1 MVALFGYMPGWQ
13 GYVLARQVEAV
24 PGRGGTCPVRE
35 VRARQRGCFLPGKRD
50 LQDLTDLSDLS
61 DIQDRLTPCQVIQH
75 NTLSNQR
82 RSSNLSKI
90 IGQNEESNSLAF
102 QILHIKV
109 QSTQPEPPSARH
121 HLPQVPQSHHR
132 VAKRS
137 SDRSSARRPCPQ
149 VLQWHPRVAKRASIG
164 TSAWQPSTEALL
176 GQGRVSKERESV
188 PLT

>member
-13 GYVLARQVEAV
+13 GYVLARSGLCALLAGLYGCPAGLRACPAGVARARSGWYMPGRV
-24 PGRGGTCPVRE
+24 VGLGRGGACPAVA
-35 VRARQRGCFLPGKRD
+35 VRARSRGCFSPGKRD

-61 DIQDRLTPCQVIQH
+61 DIQDRLTPCQAIQH

-109 QSTQPEPPSARH
+109 QSAHPEPPSAR
-121 HLPQVPQSHHR
+121 
-132 VAKRS
+132 
-137 SDRSSARRPCPQ
+137 RPCLQ
-149 VLQWHPRVAKRASIG
+149 VLQWLPRGATVSWRIG
-164 TSAWQPSTEALL
+164 
-176 GQGRVSKERESV
+176 
-188 PLT
+188 

>member
-1 MVALFGYMPGWQ
+1 MVALFGYMPAWQ
-13 GYVLARQVEAV
+13 GYVVALLVESV
-24 PGRGGTCPVRE
+24 PGRGGTCPVRA

-61 DIQDRLTPCQVIQH
+61 DIQDIQDRLTPCQAIRH

-109 QSTQPEPPSARH
+109 QSAQPEPPSA
-121 HLPQVPQSHHR
+121 Q
-132 VAKRS
+132 
-137 SDRSSARRPCPQ
+137 RPN
-149 VLQWHPRVAKRASIG
+149 L
-164 TSAWQPSTEALL
+164 
-176 GQGRVSKERESV
+176 
-188 PLT
+188 

>member
-13 GYVLARQVEAV
+13 GYVLARSGLCALLAGLYGCPAGLRACPVGVARARSGWYMPGRV
-24 PGRGGTCPVRE
+24 VGLGRGGACPAVA
-35 VRARQRGCFLPGKRD
+35 VRARPRGCFLPGKRD

-61 DIQDRLTPCQVIQH
+61 DIQDIQDRLTPCQAIQH

-109 QSTQPEPPSARH
+109 QSTQPEPPPAQH
-121 HLPQVPQSHHR
+121 PCPQVPQWHLR
-132 VAKRS
+132 VAKG
-137 SDRSSARRPCPQ
+137 
-149 VLQWHPRVAKRASIG
+149 VF
-164 TSAWQPSTEALL
+164 
-176 GQGRVSKERESV
+176 
-188 PLT
+188 

>member
-1 MVALFGYMPGWQ
+1 MLYSRHGSIESFMVALFGYMPGWQ
-13 GYVLARQVEAV
+13 GYVLARRGYVPGWQGLWLPCWVEGV
-24 PGRGGTCPVRE
+24 PGRGGARPAGVAMYPARA

-61 DIQDRLTPCQVIQH
+61 DIQDIQDRLTPCQAIQH

-109 QSTQPEPPSARH
+109 RSVQPEPP
-121 HLPQVPQSHHR
+121 
-132 VAKRS
+132 
-137 SDRSSARRPCPQ
+137 SARRPCPQ
-149 VLQWHPRVAKRASIG
+149 VPQWHPRVAKRHRTDA
-164 TSAWQPSTEALL
+164 
-176 GQGRVSKERESV
+176 
-188 PLT
+188 

>member
-1 MVALFGYMPGWQ
+1 MVALFGYGLPGRVMSSPGRGYVPGWQ
-13 GYVLARQVEAV
+13 GYVVALLVESV
-24 PGRGGTCPVRE
+24 PGQGGACPAVA

-61 DIQDRLTPCQVIQH
+61 DIQDIQDSFTPCQAIQH

-109 QSTQPEPPSARH
+109 QSAQPEPPSAQ
-121 HLPQVPQSHHR
+121 LPCSQVSQSHLR
-132 VAKRS
+132 VANRHRT
-137 SDRSSARRPCPQ
+137 DA
-149 VLQWHPRVAKRASIG
+149 
-164 TSAWQPSTEALL
+164 
-176 GQGRVSKERESV
+176 
-188 PLT
+188 